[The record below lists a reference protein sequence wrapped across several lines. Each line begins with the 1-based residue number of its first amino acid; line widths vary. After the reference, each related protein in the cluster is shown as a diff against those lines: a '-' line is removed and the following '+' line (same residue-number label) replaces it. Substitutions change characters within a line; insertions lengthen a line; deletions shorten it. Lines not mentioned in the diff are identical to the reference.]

1 MVRMS
6 TPVGKRALVAL
17 TTPVVGLP
25 RRALP
30 LIAVFTQSIAAV
42 APSGAA
48 AVIPMLVLSTTGG
61 AGAVAAFAAAAVVV
75 VLVSACLRPMAQRMA
90 AVGGL
95 YTYTARGLGA
105 GVALP
110 TGWSALIGYGAV
122 SMAGL
127 VAVGTYLSN
136 IVVAVGLIPDSPTA
150 MIVGLAVVAGAI
162 ATIVML
168 RGIRVSALITLLVEC
183 VSLTLLGLLLTI
195 LWLGV
200 PHDASSVSAVM
211 TWHASPRTMA
221 IGIVVAISAYVG
233 FESSTTLSGE
243 ARQPFQSVPRTLRW
257 TPILAAGA
265 YLIAVPV
272 QALALADAPAAV
284 RDSSTPLVALLA
296 AQDSQGLAAMLDF
309 CIAASFFA
317 CTLAS
322 ANALVRV
329 LFSMG
334 REGVVPSLLG
344 RTHPRFKTP
353 APAITAAMLV
363 VTTVPVGALL
373 LGLSPDEGLR
383 AFLTLSA
390 CGYLGTYLAGCIATP
405 ALLRRI
411 GELTPGI
418 LILSAFTTCLLVA
431 LTGAAFFVA
440 IRERAPVLITYLGL
454 IGIAVAY
461 TLLLKR
467 FAPQRLESVGVY
479 DETQRADLLS
489 AVPFR

>member
-1 MVRMS
+1 MTV
-6 TPVGKRALVAL
+6 PVGKRALVAA
-17 TTPVVGLP
+17 TTPVDGLP
-25 RRALP
+25 RRELP

-61 AGAVAAFAAAAVVV
+61 AGAVAAFAAAAVVI

-110 TGWSALIGYGAV
+110 TGWSALIGYGSVA
-122 SMAGL
+122 MAGL

-136 IVVAVGLIPDSPTA
+136 IVVAVGFIPESPIA
-150 MIVGLAVVAGAI
+150 LIVGVAVAAGAA

-195 LWLGV
+195 LWVGI
-200 PHDASSVSAVM
+200 PHDEASVAEAMS
-211 TWHASPRTMA
+211 WHASPQSMA
-221 IGIVVAISAYVG
+221 IGIVVAVSAYVG
-233 FESSTTLSGE
+233 FESSTTLGGE

-257 TPILAAGA
+257 TPILAAGV

-272 QALALADAPAAV
+272 QALALSGAPGTV
-284 RDSSTPLVALLA
+284 RESSTPLVALLA
-296 AQDSQGLAAMLDF
+296 AQDSHVLSAMLDF

-353 APAITAAMLV
+353 APAITVAMAV
-363 VTTVPVGALL
+363 VTTVPVVALL
-373 LGLSPDEGLR
+373 LGLSPDAGLR
-383 AFLTLSA
+383 VFLTLSA
-390 CGYLGTYLAGCIATP
+390 CGYLGTYLAGCIAMP

-411 GELTPGI
+411 GELTPGV
-418 LILSAFTTCLLVA
+418 LILSALTTCLLVA

-440 IRERAPVLITYLGL
+440 IRERAPVLIVYLGL
-454 IGIAVAY
+454 IAVAVVY
-461 TLLLKR
+461 TLALKR
-467 FAPQRLESVGVY
+467 FAPQRFDSVGVY
-479 DETQRADLLS
+479 DETQRTDLMKT
-489 AVPFR
+489 VPFR